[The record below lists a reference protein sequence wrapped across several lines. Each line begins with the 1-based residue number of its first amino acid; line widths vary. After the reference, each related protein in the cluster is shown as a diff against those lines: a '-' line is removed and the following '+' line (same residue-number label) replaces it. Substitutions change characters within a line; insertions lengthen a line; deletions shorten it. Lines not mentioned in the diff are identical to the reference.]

1 MSQPSDI
8 AKGAKAPRRVP
19 RQERAERTVAA
30 VLDAAAAEIAHVG
43 YEAATMTAIAERA
56 GASIGAVYQYFPNK
70 AALVEALRAQYGA
83 IMHGMWRPLIAD
95 AGALAI
101 PELVDRIFGVFI
113 DFIDGHPAY
122 FPLLNAPVSRR
133 RDQTA
138 RNRLRLREEF
148 AAAFGR
154 KQPALPPEEA
164 LRVARVAVEMVK
176 AINPLYGD
184 VKPKE
189 RLAVI
194 AELKLAL
201 VAYLRERLAPP
212 GSP

>member
-1 MSQPSDI
+1 MSQSSDI
-8 AKGAKAPRRVP
+8 AKTGRRVP

-30 VLDAAAAEIAHVG
+30 VLDAAAAEIAEVG
-43 YEAATMTAIAERA
+43 YESATMTAIADRA

-70 AALVEALRAQYGA
+70 AALVEALRTQYGA

-122 FPLLNAPVSRR
+122 FPLLNAPVSRGK
-133 RDQTA
+133 DQRARA

-148 AAAFGR
+148 AAAFGQ
-154 KQPALPPEEA
+154 KQPALTSEEA

-184 VKPKE
+184 VTPKE
-189 RLAVI
+189 RRAVI